1 MMTHAAADLHGLLW
15 AFELGP
21 VTVRDQELLE
31 ARATDRP
38 QWLHF
43 SLVDTRACRWIENA
57 GLDDEAR
64 EELLDPA
71 PHAHGEALPDSVV
84 IVLSDM
90 HHDFKGDPE
99 SVGPFVIYLEETRVI
114 TGRRHP
120 LMSLDR
126 LRRKLLS
133 GTQVATTVELFEEM
147 LESLG
152 DSFGGFVSKMGDE
165 VDDAE
170 DKILAGQLHDQGA
183 RLGRMRRTLARF
195 RRHVR
200 GNRAALASVLP
211 RLPRWCDSESRN
223 RLHQALERIDAMA
236 QDIELCQERTRL
248 LQEEIGGRLGEATNR
263 NLFFLSILTATLLPV
278 TLITGIFGMNV
289 GGLPFLNDP
298 GGFHW
303 VTGIMVVAVVAVLLL
318 LRRRQIF

>member
-1 MMTHAAADLHGLLW
+1 MTHAAADLNGLLW
-15 AFELGP
+15 AFELDP
-21 VTVRDQELLE
+21 VTVRDQELLDE
-31 ARATDRP
+31 RPARRP
-38 QWLHF
+38 HWLHF
-43 SLVDTRACRWIENA
+43 NLVDTRTRRWIESA
-57 GLDDEAR
+57 GLEDEAR

-71 PHAHGEALPDSVV
+71 PLAHGEALPDGVLV
-84 IVLSDM
+84 VLSDM

-99 SVGPFVIYLEETRVI
+99 SVGPVVIYLEEQRVI
-114 TGRRHP
+114 TGRRHA

-133 GTQVATTVELFEEM
+133 GAQVTTEVELFDEM
-147 LESLG
+147 LQAIAE
-152 DSFGGFVSKMGDE
+152 SFGGLVAKLGDE
-165 VDDAE
+165 IDDAE
-170 DKILAGQLHDQGA
+170 DKILVGQLHDQGA

-211 RLPRWCDSESRN
+211 RLPGWCDSDSRN
-223 RLHQALERIDAMA
+223 RLHQALERVDAIA

-248 LQEEIGGRLGEATNR
+248 LQEEIAGRLGEATNR
-263 NLFFLSILTATLLPV
+263 NLFFLSIVTATLLPV

-298 GGFHW
+298 AGFHW

-318 LRRRQIF
+318 LRRRRIF